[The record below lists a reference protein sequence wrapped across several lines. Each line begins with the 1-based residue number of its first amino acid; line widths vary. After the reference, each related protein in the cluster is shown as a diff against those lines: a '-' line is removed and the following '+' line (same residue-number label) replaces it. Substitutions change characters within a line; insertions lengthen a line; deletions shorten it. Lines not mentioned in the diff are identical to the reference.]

1 MIIYLSEKLTEF
13 HSGCIL
19 SNMDTIQVL
28 KKSGL
33 SDKEAT
39 VYQAA
44 LELGTA
50 SVEAISK
57 KAGTKRPT
65 TYLVLDDLAKRGL
78 VTLVP
83 RAKKSLYAAESPE
96 RLIGDA
102 ERRAELLKR
111 ALPEMLAFYNT
122 KKDKPTVQLYEGKQ
136 AVYEIYERI
145 LLAKDVAFF
154 STIRDVLAEYPDIP
168 KRLNALAIAGKT
180 RVREFLT
187 RSTADIDYART
198 MKRNEF
204 FQQRFAPRA
213 GEFFTDNCLF
223 DGNVAF
229 FSIEPYIFAVLIKHH
244 GIYQSLKSLYDYAWS
259 AAIPFEQVAGKQIE
273 KI

>member
-1 MIIYLSEKLTEF
+1 MDTVEILKKTGLSEK
-13 HSGCIL
+13 
-19 SNMDTIQVL
+19 QAV
-28 KKSGL
+28 
-33 SDKEAT
+33 
-39 VYQAA
+39 VYQAT

-50 SVEAISK
+50 SVEAIAK

-65 TYLVLDDLAKRGL
+65 TYLVLDDLAKSGL

-83 RAKKSLYAAESPE
+83 RAHKSLYSAESPE

-102 ERRAELLKR
+102 ERRTELLKR

-122 KKDKPTVQLYEGKQ
+122 KKDKPAVQLYEGKD

-145 LLAKDVAFF
+145 LAAKEVAFF
-154 STIRDVLAEYPDIP
+154 STIRDIIAVYPDIP
-168 KRLNALAIAGKT
+168 RRLNERAMNGGAY
-180 RVREFLT
+180 VREFLT
-187 RSTADIDYART
+187 RSQGDLDYAKT
-198 MKRNEF
+198 MRHGEH

-223 DGNVAF
+223 DGQVAF
-229 FSIEPYIFAVLIKHH
+229 FSFDPYIFVILIKHR
-244 GIYQSLKSLYDYAWS
+244 GIYGSLKSLYDCAWA
-259 AAIPFEQVAGKQIE
+259 AAIPFEQAAGKQIE